1 MTACWRS
8 SLHAAVGFELSSCLL
23 PSSELLATL
32 LLCPCRHVE
41 ESVSPAATRSVSL
54 WMEPE
59 PFACFRLQ
67 SAMFPGHQAW
77 VPCFVIDLKCH
88 GGKKIFVLVS
98 YSSTNNLLLAFFCC
112 LAQMNSSFHLCSVL
126 SCTQNCCR
134 GANSM
139 LA

>member
-1 MTACWRS
+1 MTACWKSGLR
-8 SLHAAVGFELSSCLL
+8 AAGKFELL
-23 PSSELLATL
+23 PPSRQRALSHSVCCSA
-32 LLCPCRHVE
+32 HADK
-41 ESVSPAATRSVSL
+41 SVSPAATRPVSL

-59 PFACFRLQ
+59 PFACFHLQ
-67 SAMFPGHQAW
+67 SAVFPGHQAW
-77 VPCFVIDLKCH
+77 VPCFVVDLKCH

-98 YSSTNNLLLAFFCC
+98 SASTNNFLLAFFCC

-139 LA
+139 PA